1 MKKVIFAL
9 AAVVAL
15 AACSNEE
22 TTIKQSREAIN
33 FNDAFVENTT
43 RAIDPSITT
52 GTISSFKVYG
62 TTQGDEKNA
71 NGDVIAPVVNIY
83 SGVDVTKAV
92 VANGIGNADSWWYEG
107 DYVQYWI
114 EGNTYN
120 FAAVVN
126 GTVDTDDATGMPE
139 TISYAADGVTDL
151 LYAEYTTTGQKT
163 GNATVGF
170 TFDHL
175 LSKVKFTF
183 KNTSAAGSNDNYT
196 YKVTGLQITGTPA
209 SGEYTVANYLT
220 SNDAWT
226 RNNSATTTYGHIV
239 DKDEDDDDAVAIDVA
254 PGAYGVSN
262 YERLVI
268 PGTYNINVKC
278 RIALLYNDE
287 EVDVTNYN
295 ENVDVTF
302 ADGCAYNLVLSGSVG
317 EQIMFTCTKV
327 NDWDTDHND
336 DGNGN
341 DVTPLQ

>member
-9 AAVVAL
+9 AAVVAF

-22 TTIKQSREAIN
+22 TIVRQDREAID
-33 FNDAFVENTT
+33 FNGAFVENTV
-43 RAIDPSITT
+43 RSIDPSITT
-52 GTISSFKVYG
+52 GTISSFTVYG

-71 NGDVIAPVVNIY
+71 NDEVIAPVVNIY
-83 SGVDVTKAV
+83 NGVVVTKDV
-92 VANGIGNADSWWYEG
+92 VENGIGKADSWWYAG
-107 DYVQYWI
+107 DHVQYWI

-126 GTVDTDDATGMPE
+126 GTVATDATGMPE
-139 TISYAADGVTDL
+139 TISYTADGVTDL

-226 RNNSATTTYGHIV
+226 TRTDSATTTYGHIV
-239 DKDEDDDDAVAIDVA
+239 DKDEIADAAVAIEVA

-268 PGTYNINVKC
+268 PGEYTINVQC

-295 ENVDVTF
+295 KDVDVAF

-317 EQIMFTCTKV
+317 EQIMFTCTEVKG
-327 NDWDTDHND
+327 WDETNS
-336 DGNGN
+336 NQ
-341 DVTPLQ
+341 TL